1 MAIVDEK
8 GRLFGIVNIVDL
20 VVVVGLLAVVA
31 GGLFLVTSGDETDSE
46 PEPEPVE
53 TEAILVFSGENPWV
67 VEQMEQR
74 GTVLAGKNGFN
85 VTLDEQY
92 VAGNTSGTVDGAF
105 AATIEG
111 NRPIQ
116 PTETVQLDGEQ
127 VSIKTRVVTVG
138 DADLDT
144 ERTPM
149 SVTTRVPAAVAANVN
164 PGTDLTVADQQVGTV
179 TDVAVL
185 GTNGDNTTLHI
196 GVELDTVSLG
206 TQRYVGTTP
215 LAVGSKLHLSTAEL
229 DVTGRISRVGTT
241 DPPDIAPTADT

>member
-31 GGLFLVTSGDETDSE
+31 GGLFLVTSGDETDS
-46 PEPEPVE
+46 EPEPVE